1 MIRIGTRKSKLAL
14 IQTELV
20 KAQILKYFPDE
31 KIEIVHVVT
40 HGDKVLDKPLGEIGG
55 KGVFTK
61 EIEEKL
67 LDKTIDIAVHSAK
80 DVPMELADGL
90 CLGAVLLRDD
100 NRDVILKRKETGK
113 IGAGSIIGTSSLR
126 REIQIKQIY
135 PDATIKSL
143 RGNVGTRIDK
153 LKSGEY
159 DAIIL
164 AAAGLKRLGLDND
177 KELDYIYPDEE
188 KFISAAGQGI
198 LAIECRNGDLK
209 DVMAA
214 LDDRKARICLEAER
228 EFLKCLDGSCNA
240 PCGAHCT
247 VDEHGFNF
255 RGMYAYDGKTPKYAV
270 INEKP
275 DGQWGKISKPVNAD
289 NTDLKFAISLAK
301 RLVDVLKSDA
311 KNTDIKNENG
321 NTKCCVNFKSDNGN
335 TDKKDIDIN
344 TKKDELKKSFT
355 GNKGMVSLVGAG
367 PGKRDYL
374 SIEALRCIKKA
385 DVIVYDA
392 LISPSILNE
401 AKMDAELI
409 YVGKRADTIYK
420 KQPEINELL
429 VNLALSGKYVV
440 RLKGGDP
447 FIFGRGGEEALA
459 LKKAGIRYEIVS
471 GISSSYSVPA
481 SAGIPVTHRGAAS
494 SVHIIT
500 GHEHPAKPSEAL
512 DFSVI
517 AKEEGT
523 LVFLMGLRSL
533 GNICEKLIKNG
544 KNGET
549 PVAVISKG
557 MTAKQ
562 RSVYGNLLT
571 IKDEVRK
578 NNIEA
583 PAIIVVGDVVGV
595 GKQICE
601 WQSKNEKKVLSGKRI
616 LVTGSRNMA
625 DSLEKEFEQYGGETI
640 AISLVETIPDYS
652 DCDDIFNNLE
662 KYSWFIFTSANGVNI
677 FFDRLRNLRVD
688 IRKLA
693 NIRFAVVGTS
703 TKKALEKYGLYA
715 DFIPSKFKS
724 KILAEEL
731 SKELTDKDKILIVR
745 GKQGKNFIEDK
756 FSEMSVE
763 FDKICIYETIQDE
776 RRADEVKRICPD
788 VDYIVVTSGSGARAL
803 RDMAGCEHDNIVA
816 IGPVTK
822 RDCDEAGLRVKL
834 VAEEFDARGIVDVI
848 VRDVEKQG

>member
-1 MIRIGTRKSKLAL
+1 MMPLGIALLLSILYIASDKSDIHRNEVSMIRIGTRKSKLAL

-20 KAQILKYFPDE
+20 KTQILKYFPNE

-100 NRDVILKRKETGK
+100 NRDVILKRKETKK

-126 REIQIKQIY
+126 REIQIKQIS
-135 PDATIKSL
+135 PDVTIKSL

-270 INEKP
+270 INEKT
-275 DGQWGKISKPVNAD
+275 DEQWEKISKPVNAD
-289 NTDLKFAISLAK
+289 NTDLKFAVSLAK
-301 RLVDVLKSDA
+301 RLVDVLKS
-311 KNTDIKNENG
+311 
-321 NTKCCVNFKSDNGN
+321 
-335 TDKKDIDIN
+335 
-344 TKKDELKKSFT
+344 

-459 LKKAGIRYEIVS
+459 LKKAGISYEIVS

-562 RSVYGNLLT
+562 RTVYGNLLT

-677 FFDRLRNLRVD
+677 FFDRLRDLRVD

-693 NIRFAVVGTS
+693 NARFAVVGTS

-715 DFIPSKFKS
+715 DFIPSKFTS

-756 FSEMSVE
+756 FSDMSVE

-822 RDCDEAGLRVKL
+822 RDCEEAGLRVKL

>member
-20 KAQILKYFPDE
+20 KTQILKYFPNE

-100 NRDVILKRKETGK
+100 NRDVILKRKETKK

-126 REIQIKQIY
+126 REIQIKQIS
-135 PDATIKSL
+135 PDVTIKSL

-270 INEKP
+270 INEKT
-275 DGQWGKISKPVNAD
+275 DEQWEKISKPVNAD
-289 NTDLKFAISLAK
+289 NTDLKFAVSLAK
-301 RLVDVLKSDA
+301 RLVDVLKS
-311 KNTDIKNENG
+311 
-321 NTKCCVNFKSDNGN
+321 
-335 TDKKDIDIN
+335 
-344 TKKDELKKSFT
+344 

-459 LKKAGIRYEIVS
+459 LKKAGISYEIVS

-544 KNGET
+544 KNEET

-562 RSVYGNLLT
+562 RTVYGNLLI

-583 PAIIVVGDVVGV
+583 PAIIVVGDVVRV

-601 WQSKNEKKVLSGKRI
+601 WQSRNEKKVLSGKRI
-616 LVTGSRNMA
+616 LVTGSRNIA

-677 FFDRLRNLRVD
+677 FFDRLKDLRVD

-693 NIRFAVVGTS
+693 NARFAVVGTS

-715 DFIPSKFKS
+715 DFIPSKFTS
-724 KILAEEL
+724 KTLAEEL
-731 SKELTDKDKILIVR
+731 SKDLTDKDKILIVR

-756 FSEMSVE
+756 FSDMSVE

-803 RDMAGCEHDNIVA
+803 RDMACCEHDNIVA

-822 RDCDEAGLRVKL
+822 RDCEEAGLRVKL

>member
-20 KAQILKYFPDE
+20 KTQILKYFPNE

-100 NRDVILKRKETGK
+100 NRDVILKRKETKK

-126 REIQIKQIY
+126 REIQIKQIS
-135 PDATIKSL
+135 PDVTIKSL

-270 INEKP
+270 INEKS
-275 DGQWGKISKPVNAD
+275 DEQWEKISKSVNAD
-289 NTDLKFAISLAK
+289 NTDLEFAANLAK
-301 RLVDVLKSDA
+301 RLVDVLKSD
-311 KNTDIKNENG
+311 
-321 NTKCCVNFKSDNGN
+321 
-335 TDKKDIDIN
+335 
-344 TKKDELKKSFT
+344 
-355 GNKGMVSLVGAG
+355 NKGMVSLVGAG

-459 LKKAGIRYEIVS
+459 LKKSGISYEIVS

-562 RSVYGNLLT
+562 RTVYGNLLT

-677 FFDRLRNLRVD
+677 FFDRLRDLRVD

-693 NIRFAVVGTS
+693 NARFAVVGTS

-715 DFIPSKFKS
+715 DFIPSKFTS

-756 FSEMSVE
+756 FSDMSVE

-822 RDCDEAGLRVKL
+822 RDCEEAGLRVKL

>member
-20 KAQILKYFPDE
+20 KAQILKYFPNE

-255 RGMYAYDGKTPKYAV
+255 RGMYAYDEKTPKYAV
-270 INEKP
+270 INEKT
-275 DGQWGKISKPVNAD
+275 DEQWEKISEPVNAD

-301 RLVDVLKSDA
+301 RLVDVLKS
-311 KNTDIKNENG
+311 
-321 NTKCCVNFKSDNGN
+321 
-335 TDKKDIDIN
+335 
-344 TKKDELKKSFT
+344 

-459 LKKAGIRYEIVS
+459 LKKAGISYEIVS

-562 RSVYGNLLT
+562 RTVYGNLLT

-662 KYSWFIFTSANGVNI
+662 KYSWFIFTSANGVNT
-677 FFDRLRNLRVD
+677 FFDRLRDLRVD

-693 NIRFAVVGTS
+693 NARFAVVGTS

-715 DFIPSKFKS
+715 DFIPSKFTS

-756 FSEMSVE
+756 FSDMSVE

-822 RDCDEAGLRVKL
+822 RDCEEAGLRVKL

>member
-1 MIRIGTRKSKLAL
+1 MMPLGIALLLSILYIASDKSDIHRNEVSMIRIGTRKSKLAL

-20 KAQILKYFPDE
+20 KAQILKYFPNE

-80 DVPMELADGL
+80 DVPMELVDGL

-100 NRDVILKRKETGK
+100 NRDVILKRKETKK

-126 REIQIKQIY
+126 REIQIKQIS
-135 PDATIKSL
+135 PDVTIKSL

-214 LDDRKARICLEAER
+214 LDDRKARICLETER

-270 INEKP
+270 INEKS
-275 DGQWGKISKPVNAD
+275 DEQWEKISKSVNAD
-289 NTDLKFAISLAK
+289 NTDLEFAANLAK
-301 RLVDVLKSDA
+301 RLVDVLKSD
-311 KNTDIKNENG
+311 
-321 NTKCCVNFKSDNGN
+321 
-335 TDKKDIDIN
+335 
-344 TKKDELKKSFT
+344 
-355 GNKGMVSLVGAG
+355 NKGMVSLVGAG

-459 LKKAGIRYEIVS
+459 LKKSGISYEIVS

-562 RSVYGNLLT
+562 RTVYGNLLT

-677 FFDRLRNLRVD
+677 FFDRLRDLRVD

-693 NIRFAVVGTS
+693 NARFAVVGTS
-703 TKKALEKYGLYA
+703 TKKALGKYGLYA
-715 DFIPSKFKS
+715 DFIPSKFTS

-776 RRADEVKRICPD
+776 RRADEVKRICLD
-788 VDYIVVTSGSGARAL
+788 VDYIVVTSGSGAIAL

-822 RDCDEAGLRVKL
+822 RDCEEVGLRVKI

>member
-20 KAQILKYFPDE
+20 KTQILKYFPNE

-100 NRDVILKRKETGK
+100 NRDVILKRKETKK

-126 REIQIKQIY
+126 REIQIKQIS
-135 PDATIKSL
+135 PDVTIKSL

-270 INEKP
+270 INEKT
-275 DGQWGKISKPVNAD
+275 DEQWEKISKPVNAD
-289 NTDLKFAISLAK
+289 NTDLKFAVSLAK
-301 RLVDVLKSDA
+301 RLVDVLKS
-311 KNTDIKNENG
+311 
-321 NTKCCVNFKSDNGN
+321 
-335 TDKKDIDIN
+335 
-344 TKKDELKKSFT
+344 

-459 LKKAGIRYEIVS
+459 LKKAGISYEIVS

-544 KNGET
+544 KNEET

-562 RSVYGNLLT
+562 RTVYGNLLT

-662 KYSWFIFTSANGVNI
+662 KYSCFIFTSANGVNI

-693 NIRFAVVGTS
+693 NARFAVVGTS

-715 DFIPSKFKS
+715 DFIPSKFTS

-788 VDYIVVTSGSGARAL
+788 VDYIVVTSGSGAIAL

-822 RDCDEAGLRVKL
+822 RDCEEAGLRVKL
-834 VAEEFDARGIVDVI
+834 VAEEFDARGIGDVI

>member
-20 KAQILKYFPDE
+20 KTQILKYFPNE

-100 NRDVILKRKETGK
+100 NRDVILKRKETKK

-126 REIQIKQIY
+126 REIQIKQIS
-135 PDATIKSL
+135 PDVTIKSL

-270 INEKP
+270 INEKT
-275 DGQWGKISKPVNAD
+275 DEQWEKISKPVNAD
-289 NTDLKFAISLAK
+289 NTDLKFAVSLAK
-301 RLVDVLKSDA
+301 RLVDVLKS
-311 KNTDIKNENG
+311 
-321 NTKCCVNFKSDNGN
+321 
-335 TDKKDIDIN
+335 
-344 TKKDELKKSFT
+344 

-459 LKKAGIRYEIVS
+459 LKKAGISYEIVS

-544 KNGET
+544 KNEET

-562 RSVYGNLLT
+562 RTVYGNLLT

-662 KYSWFIFTSANGVNI
+662 KYSCFIFTSANGVNI

-693 NIRFAVVGTS
+693 NARFAVVGTS
-703 TKKALEKYGLYA
+703 KKKALEKHGLYA
-715 DFIPSKFKS
+715 DFIPSKFTS

-788 VDYIVVTSGSGARAL
+788 VDYIVVTSGSGAIAL

-822 RDCDEAGLRVKL
+822 RDCEEAGLRVKL

>member
-31 KIEIVHVVT
+31 EIEIVHVVT

-80 DVPMELADGL
+80 DVPMELAGGL

-100 NRDVILKRKETGK
+100 NRDVILKRKEMKK
-113 IGAGSIIGTSSLR
+113 IGEGSIIGTSSLR
-126 REIQIKQIY
+126 RELQIKQIY
-135 PDATIKSL
+135 PGVLIKSL

-177 KELDYIYPDEE
+177 DELDYIYTDNE
-188 KFISAAGQGI
+188 KFVSAAGQGI

-209 DVMAA
+209 EVMEA
-214 LDDRKARICLEAER
+214 LDDKAARVCLEAER
-228 EFLKCLDGSCNA
+228 EFLRSLDGSCNA
-240 PCGAHCT
+240 PCGAHCIISR
-247 VDEHGFNF
+247 ENFEF
-255 RGMYAYDGKTPKYAV
+255 RGMYAADGENPKYAKIKERREAAGV
-270 INEKP
+270 NIN
-275 DGQWGKISKPVNAD
+275 DD
-289 NTDLKFAISLAK
+289 DLKQAISLAGK
-301 RLVDVLKSDA
+301 LVNILKSDDDSSD
-311 KNTDIKNENG
+311 KNNDSE
-321 NTKCCVNFKSDNGN
+321 
-335 TDKKDIDIN
+335 KKP
-344 TKKDELKKSFT
+344 DEV
-355 GNKGMVSLVGAG
+355 GKGKVSLVGAG

-374 SIEALRCIKKA
+374 SVEALRCIKNA
-385 DVIVYDA
+385 DVIIYDA

-420 KQPEINELL
+420 KQPEINKLL
-429 VNLALSGKYVV
+429 VGCASQGKYVV

-459 LKKAGIRYEIVS
+459 LAKAGINYEIVS

-500 GHEHPAKPSEAL
+500 GHEHPGKPSEAL

-523 LVFLMGLRSL
+523 LVFMMGLRSL
-533 GNICEKLIKNG
+533 RNICDKLKKNG
-544 KNGET
+544 KYEGT
-549 PVAVISKG
+549 PVAVVSKG

-562 RSVYGNLLT
+562 KTVFGNLLT
-571 IKDEVRK
+571 IEDEVKK
-578 NNIEA
+578 NKIEA
-583 PAIIVVGDVVGV
+583 PAIIVVGDVVEV
-595 GKQICE
+595 GLHINE
-601 WQSKNEKKVLSGKRI
+601 WQIKNDKNPLSGKRI

-625 DSLEKEFEQYGGETI
+625 FCLEEEFDKYGAETI

-652 DCDDIFNNLE
+652 SCDDKLNEIE
-662 KYSWFIFTSANGVNI
+662 KYSWLVFTSANGVNI
-677 FFDRLRNLRVD
+677 FFDRLRDLKIDV
-688 IRKLA
+688 RKLA
-693 NIRFAVVGTS
+693 NIKFAVVGTS
-703 TKKALEKYGLYA
+703 TRKALEKYGLYA
-715 DFIPSKFKS
+715 DFVPSKFTS
-724 KILAEEL
+724 KTLADEL
-731 SKELTDKDKILIVR
+731 AQILTDKDRVLIVR

-756 FSEMSVE
+756 FTSMAVD

-776 RRADEVKRICPD
+776 RRADEVRRICRD

-803 RDMAGCEHDNIVA
+803 KDMAGCEHENIVV

-822 RDCDEAGLRVKL
+822 KDCEELGLSVKL
-834 VAEEFDARGIVDVI
+834 VAKEFDAKGILDVI
-848 VRDVEKQG
+848 AGDVFECEKNVDSTITKSDK

>member
-20 KAQILKYFPDE
+20 KAQILKYFPNE

-135 PDATIKSL
+135 PDVTIKSL

-255 RGMYAYDGKTPKYAV
+255 RGMFAYDGKTPKYAV
-270 INEKP
+270 INEKT
-275 DGQWGKISKPVNAD
+275 DEQWEKISEPVNAD

-301 RLVDVLKSDA
+301 RLVDVLKS
-311 KNTDIKNENG
+311 
-321 NTKCCVNFKSDNGN
+321 
-335 TDKKDIDIN
+335 
-344 TKKDELKKSFT
+344 

-459 LKKAGIRYEIVS
+459 LKKSGISYEIVS

-544 KNGET
+544 KNEGT

-562 RSVYGNLLT
+562 RTVYGNLLT

-693 NIRFAVVGTS
+693 NARFAVVGTS

-715 DFIPSKFKS
+715 DFIPSKFTS

-822 RDCDEAGLRVKL
+822 RDCEEAGLRVKL

>member
-31 KIEIVHVVT
+31 EIEIVHVVT

-80 DVPMELADGL
+80 DVPMELAGGL

-100 NRDVILKRKETGK
+100 NRDVILKRKEMKK
-113 IGAGSIIGTSSLR
+113 IGEGSIIGTSSLR
-126 REIQIKQIY
+126 RELQIKQIY
-135 PDATIKSL
+135 PGVLIKSL

-177 KELDYIYPDEE
+177 DELDYIYTDNE
-188 KFISAAGQGI
+188 KFVSAAGQGI

-209 DVMAA
+209 EVMEA
-214 LDDRKARICLEAER
+214 LDDKAARVCLEAER
-228 EFLKCLDGSCNA
+228 EFLRSLDGSCNA
-240 PCGAHCT
+240 PCGAHCIISR
-247 VDEHGFNF
+247 ENFEF
-255 RGMYAYDGKTPKYAV
+255 RGMYAADGENPKYAKIKERREAAGV
-270 INEKP
+270 NIN
-275 DGQWGKISKPVNAD
+275 DD
-289 NTDLKFAISLAK
+289 DLKQAISLAGK
-301 RLVDVLKSDA
+301 LVNILKSDDDSSD
-311 KNTDIKNENG
+311 KNNDSE
-321 NTKCCVNFKSDNGN
+321 
-335 TDKKDIDIN
+335 KKP
-344 TKKDELKKSFT
+344 DEV
-355 GNKGMVSLVGAG
+355 GKGKVSLVGAG

-374 SIEALRCIKKA
+374 SVEALRCIKNA
-385 DVIVYDA
+385 DVIIYDA

-420 KQPEINELL
+420 KQPEINKLL
-429 VNLALSGKYVV
+429 VGCASQGKYVV

-459 LKKAGIRYEIVS
+459 LAKAGINYEIVS

-500 GHEHPAKPSEAL
+500 GHEHPGKPSEAL

-523 LVFLMGLRSL
+523 LVFMMGLRSL
-533 GNICEKLIKNG
+533 GNICDKLKKNG
-544 KNGET
+544 KYEGT
-549 PVAVISKG
+549 PVAVVSKG

-562 RSVYGNLLT
+562 KTVFGNLLT
-571 IKDEVRK
+571 IEDEVKK
-578 NNIEA
+578 NKIEA
-583 PAIIVVGDVVGV
+583 PAIIVVGDVVEV
-595 GKQICE
+595 GLHINE
-601 WQSKNEKKVLSGKRI
+601 WQIKNDKNPLSGKRI

-625 DSLEKEFEQYGGETI
+625 FCLEKEFDKYGAETI

-652 DCDDIFNNLE
+652 SCDDKLNDIE
-662 KYSWFIFTSANGVNI
+662 KYSWLVFTSANGVNI
-677 FFDRLRNLRVD
+677 FFDRLRDLKTDV
-688 IRKLA
+688 RKLA
-693 NIRFAVVGTS
+693 NIKFAVVGTS
-703 TKKALEKYGLYA
+703 TRKALEKYGLYA
-715 DFIPSKFKS
+715 DFVPSKFTS
-724 KILAEEL
+724 KTLADEL
-731 SKELTDKDKILIVR
+731 AQILTDKDRVLIVR

-756 FSEMSVE
+756 FTSMAVD

-776 RRADEVKRICPD
+776 RRADEVRRICRD

-803 RDMAGCEHDNIVA
+803 KDMAGCEHENIVV

-822 RDCDEAGLRVKL
+822 KDCEELGLSVKL
-834 VAEEFDARGIVDVI
+834 VAKEFDAKGIVDVI
-848 VRDVEKQG
+848 AGDVLGCEKNGDSTITKSDK

>member
-20 KAQILKYFPDE
+20 KAQILKYFPNE

-100 NRDVILKRKETGK
+100 NRDVILKRKETKK

-135 PDATIKSL
+135 PDVTIKSL

-228 EFLKCLDGSCNA
+228 EFLRCLDGSCNA

-247 VDEHGFNF
+247 VDENGFEF
-255 RGMYAYDGKTPKYAV
+255 RGMYAYDGKTPRYAV
-270 INEKP
+270 IKEKV
-275 DGQWGKISKPVNAD
+275 DGQLEKNSEPVSID
-289 NTDLKFAISLAK
+289 NKSLEFAGNLAK
-301 RLVDVLKSDA
+301 KLVAVLKSGS
-311 KNTDIKNENG
+311 KNENV
-321 NTKCCVNFKSDNGN
+321 NVKECVISKSHNEN
-335 TDKKDIDIN
+335 IDIN
-344 TKKDELKKSFT
+344 MKKDVIENSFADK
-355 GNKGMVSLVGAG
+355 KGMVSLVGAG

-401 AKMDAELI
+401 ASMDTELI

-429 VNLALSGKYVV
+429 IKLALAGKYVV

-459 LKKAGIRYEIVS
+459 LGKAGIKYEIVS

-481 SAGIPVTHRGAAS
+481 SAGIPVTHRGEAS

-500 GHEHPAKPSEAL
+500 GHEHPSKPSEAL

-533 GNICEKLIKNG
+533 GNICNKLIKNG
-544 KNGET
+544 KKDET

-562 RSVYGNLLT
+562 RAVYGNLLT
-571 IKDEVRK
+571 IEDEVRK

-583 PAIIVVGDVVGV
+583 PAIIVVGDVVRV
-595 GKQICE
+595 GKQISE
-601 WQSKNEKKVLSGKRI
+601 WQSQNDKKVLDGKRI

-652 DCDDIFNNLE
+652 DCDDILNCIE
-662 KYSWFIFTSANGVNI
+662 KYSWLIFTSANGVNI
-677 FFDRLRNLRVD
+677 FFDRLKSLKLD

-693 NIRFAVVGTS
+693 NAKFAVVGTS

-715 DFIPSKFKS
+715 DFIPSKFTS
-724 KILAEEL
+724 KTLADEL
-731 SKELTDKDKILIVR
+731 SEDLTDKDKVLIVK

-756 FSEMSVE
+756 FNDMSVD

-776 RRADEVKRICPD
+776 RRADEVKRICSD

-803 RDMAGCEHDNIVA
+803 KDMAGCEHDNIVV

-822 RDCDEAGLRVKL
+822 GDCEEAGLSVKL

-848 VRDVEKQG
+848 ISDVVKQR

>member
-20 KAQILKYFPDE
+20 KAQLLKYFPNE
-31 KIEIVHVVT
+31 EIEIVHVVT
-40 HGDKVLDKPLGEIGG
+40 HGDKILDKPLGEIGG

-67 LDKTIDIAVHSAK
+67 LDKSIDIAVHSAK

-90 CLGAVLLRDD
+90 CLGAVLLRGD
-100 NRDVILKRKETGK
+100 NRDVIIKRKETK
-113 IGAGSIIGTSSLR
+113 DIGEGSVIGTSSLR
-126 REIQIKQIY
+126 RELQIKQLY
-135 PDATIKSL
+135 PGVIVKSL

-164 AAAGLKRLGLDND
+164 AAAGLKRLGLADD
-177 KELDYIYPDEE
+177 EELDYIYTDNE
-188 KFISAAGQGI
+188 KFVSAAGQGL
-198 LAIECRNGDLK
+198 LAIECRKGDLE

-214 LDDRKARICLEAER
+214 LDDKEARVCLEAER
-228 EFLKCLDGSCNA
+228 EFLRYLDGSCNA

-247 VDEHGFNF
+247 VSEDGFEF
-255 RGMYAYDGKTPKYAV
+255 RGMYAADGENPKYAV
-270 INEKP
+270 VREKI
-275 DGQWGKISKPVNAD
+275 GRKISESGNAYDEVLKNAD
-289 NTDLKFAISLAK
+289 ILARK
-301 RLVDVLKSDA
+301 LVEILKS
-311 KNTDIKNENG
+311 ENG
-321 NTKCCVNFKSDNGN
+321 DVNIKSESI
-335 TDKKDIDIN
+335 KKG
-344 TKKDELKKSFT
+344 T
-355 GNKGMVSLVGAG
+355 VSLVGAG

-374 SIEALRCIKKA
+374 SIEALRCVKNA

-420 KQPEINELL
+420 KQPEINKLL
-429 VNLALSGKYVV
+429 VKLAQQGKYVV

-447 FIFGRGGEEALA
+447 FIFGRGGEEALS
-459 LKKAGIRYEIVS
+459 LGKAGIRYEIVS

-481 SAGIPVTHRGAAS
+481 SVGIPVTHRGKAS

-500 GHEHPAKPSEAL
+500 GHEHPEKASEAL

-533 GNICEKLIKNG
+533 GNICERLIKNG
-544 KNGET
+544 KNANT
-549 PVAVISKG
+549 PAAVISKG

-562 RSVYGNLLT
+562 KAVFGELRN
-571 IKDEVRK
+571 IEDEVKK

-583 PAIIVVGDVVGV
+583 PAIIVVGDAADVGQ
-595 GKQICE
+595 QINE
-601 WQSKNEKKVLSGKRI
+601 WQIQNDNSILSGKRI

-625 DSLEKEFEQYGGETI
+625 HTLEKEFETYGAETI
-640 AISLVETIPDYS
+640 AISLVETIPDY
-652 DCDDIFNNLE
+652 DNCDEILNNIE
-662 KYSWFIFTSANGVNI
+662 KYSWLIFTSANGVNI
-677 FFDRLRNLRVD
+677 FFDRLKHLKAD
-688 IRKLA
+688 IRKLSNA
-693 NIRFAVVGTS
+693 RFAVVGTS
-703 TKKALEKYGLYA
+703 TKNALEKYGLYA
-715 DFIPSKFKS
+715 DFVPSKFTS
-724 KILAEEL
+724 KTLADEL
-731 SKELTDKDKILIVR
+731 SELLTGDDKVLIVR

-756 FSEMSVE
+756 LASMQAD

-776 RRADEVKRICPD
+776 RRADEVKRICHD
-788 VDYIVVTSGSGARAL
+788 VDYIVVTSGLGARAL
-803 RDMAGCEHDNIVA
+803 KDMAGCEHENIVA

-822 RDCDEAGLRVKL
+822 KDCEKAGLFVRL
-834 VAEEFDARGIVDVI
+834 VAKEFDAKGIVDVI
-848 VRDVEKQG
+848 VDDVLVNGAQEF

>member
-20 KAQILKYFPDE
+20 KTQILKYFPNE

-100 NRDVILKRKETGK
+100 NRDVILKRKETKK

-126 REIQIKQIY
+126 REIQIKQIS
-135 PDATIKSL
+135 PDVTIKSL

-177 KELDYIYPDEE
+177 TELDYIYPDEE

-247 VDEHGFNF
+247 VDEHGFYF

-270 INEKP
+270 INEKT
-275 DGQWGKISKPVNAD
+275 DEQWEKISKSVNAD
-289 NTDLKFAISLAK
+289 NTDLEFAANLAK
-301 RLVDVLKSDA
+301 RLVDVLKS
-311 KNTDIKNENG
+311 
-321 NTKCCVNFKSDNGN
+321 
-335 TDKKDIDIN
+335 
-344 TKKDELKKSFT
+344 

-459 LKKAGIRYEIVS
+459 LKKAGISYEIVS

-544 KNGET
+544 KNEET

-562 RSVYGNLLT
+562 RTVYGNLLT

-677 FFDRLRNLRVD
+677 FFDRLRDLRVD

-693 NIRFAVVGTS
+693 NARFAVVGTS
-703 TKKALEKYGLYA
+703 TKKALGKYGLYA
-715 DFIPSKFKS
+715 DFIPSKFTS

-788 VDYIVVTSGSGARAL
+788 VDYIVVTSGSGAIAL

-822 RDCDEAGLRVKL
+822 RDCEEAGLRVKL

>member
-1 MIRIGTRKSKLAL
+1 MMPLGIALLLSILHIASDKSDIHRNEVSMIRIGTRKSKLAL

-20 KAQILKYFPDE
+20 KAQILKYFPNE

-80 DVPMELADGL
+80 DVPMELVDGL

-100 NRDVILKRKETGK
+100 NRDVILKRKETKK

-135 PDATIKSL
+135 PDVTIKSL

-255 RGMYAYDGKTPKYAV
+255 RGMFAYDGKTPKYAV
-270 INEKP
+270 INEKT
-275 DGQWGKISKPVNAD
+275 DEQWEKISEPVNAD

-301 RLVDVLKSDA
+301 RLVDVLKS
-311 KNTDIKNENG
+311 
-321 NTKCCVNFKSDNGN
+321 
-335 TDKKDIDIN
+335 
-344 TKKDELKKSFT
+344 

-401 AKMDAELI
+401 TKMDAELI

-544 KNGET
+544 KNEET

-562 RSVYGNLLT
+562 RTVYGNLLT

-693 NIRFAVVGTS
+693 NARFAVVGTS

-715 DFIPSKFKS
+715 DFIPSKFTS

-822 RDCDEAGLRVKL
+822 RDCEEAGLRVKL

>member
-20 KAQILKYFPDE
+20 KTQILKYFPNE

-100 NRDVILKRKETGK
+100 NRDVILKRKETKK

-126 REIQIKQIY
+126 REIQIKQIS
-135 PDATIKSL
+135 PDVTIKSL

-270 INEKP
+270 INEKT
-275 DGQWGKISKPVNAD
+275 DEQWEKISEPVNAD

-301 RLVDVLKSDA
+301 RLVDVLKS
-311 KNTDIKNENG
+311 
-321 NTKCCVNFKSDNGN
+321 
-335 TDKKDIDIN
+335 
-344 TKKDELKKSFT
+344 

-459 LKKAGIRYEIVS
+459 LKKSGISYEIVS

-562 RSVYGNLLT
+562 RTVYGNLLT

-677 FFDRLRNLRVD
+677 FFDRLRDLRVD

-693 NIRFAVVGTS
+693 NARFAVVGTS

-715 DFIPSKFKS
+715 DFIPSKFTS

-756 FSEMSVE
+756 FSDMSVE

-822 RDCDEAGLRVKL
+822 RDCEEAGLRVKL

>member
-20 KAQILKYFPDE
+20 KAQILKYFPNE
-31 KIEIVHVVT
+31 EIEIVHVVT

-80 DVPMELADGL
+80 DVPMELAGGL

-100 NRDVILKRKETGK
+100 NRDVILKRKETKK
-113 IGAGSIIGTSSLR
+113 IGEGSIIGTSSLR
-126 REIQIKQIY
+126 RELQIKQIY
-135 PDATIKSL
+135 PGVVIKSL

-177 KELDYIYPDEE
+177 DELDYIYTDNE
-188 KFISAAGQGI
+188 KFVSAAGQGI

-209 DVMAA
+209 EVMEA
-214 LDDRKARICLEAER
+214 LDDKAARVCLEAER
-228 EFLKCLDGSCNA
+228 EFLRSLDGSCNA
-240 PCGAHCT
+240 PCGAHCIINR
-247 VDEHGFNF
+247 ENFEF
-255 RGMYAYDGKTPKYAV
+255 RGMYAADGENPKYAKIKEKRETGGGN
-270 INEKP
+270 IN
-275 DGQWGKISKPVNAD
+275 DY
-289 NTDLKFAISLAK
+289 DLKQAVKLAGK
-301 RLVDVLKSDA
+301 LVNILKSDDDSSD
-311 KNTDIKNENG
+311 KNNDLE
-321 NTKCCVNFKSDNGN
+321 
-335 TDKKDIDIN
+335 KKP
-344 TKKDELKKSFT
+344 DEV
-355 GNKGMVSLVGAG
+355 GKGKVSLVGAG

-374 SIEALRCIKKA
+374 SVEALRCIKNA
-385 DVIVYDA
+385 DVIIYDA

-420 KQPEINELL
+420 KQPEINKLL
-429 VNLALSGKYVV
+429 VELASQGKYVV

-459 LKKAGIRYEIVS
+459 LAKAGINYEIVS

-500 GHEHPAKPSEAL
+500 GHEHPGKPSEAL

-533 GNICEKLIKNG
+533 GNICDKLIKNG
-544 KNGET
+544 KDEET
-549 PVAVISKG
+549 PVAVVSKG

-562 RSVYGNLLT
+562 KTVFGNLLT
-571 IKDEVRK
+571 IEAEVKK
-578 NNIEA
+578 NKIEA
-583 PAIIVVGDVVGV
+583 PAIIVVGDVVEV
-595 GKQICE
+595 GLHINE
-601 WQSKNEKKVLSGKRI
+601 WQIKNDKNLLSGKRI

-625 DSLEKEFEQYGGETI
+625 FCLEEEFDKYGAETI

-652 DCDDIFNNLE
+652 SCDDKLNEIE
-662 KYSWFIFTSANGVNI
+662 KYSWLVFTSANGVNI
-677 FFDRLRNLRVD
+677 FFDRLRDLKTDV
-688 IRKLA
+688 RKLA
-693 NIRFAVVGTS
+693 NIKFAVVGTS
-703 TKKALEKYGLYA
+703 TGKALEKYGLYA
-715 DFIPSKFKS
+715 DFVPSKFTS
-724 KILAEEL
+724 KTLADEL
-731 SKELTDKDKILIVR
+731 AQILTDKDRVLIVR

-756 FSEMSVE
+756 FTSMAVD

-776 RRADEVKRICPD
+776 RRADEVRRICRD

-803 RDMAGCEHDNIVA
+803 KDMAGCEHENIVV

-822 RDCDEAGLRVKL
+822 KDCEELGLSVKL
-834 VAEEFDARGIVDVI
+834 VAKEFDAKGIVDVI
-848 VRDVEKQG
+848 AGDVLECEKNGDSTITKSDK

>member
-20 KAQILKYFPDE
+20 KTQILKYFPNE

-100 NRDVILKRKETGK
+100 NRDVILKRKETKK

-126 REIQIKQIY
+126 REIQIKQIS
-135 PDATIKSL
+135 PDVTIKSL

-240 PCGAHCT
+240 PCGADCT

-270 INEKP
+270 INEKT
-275 DGQWGKISKPVNAD
+275 DEQWEKISKPVNAD
-289 NTDLKFAISLAK
+289 NTDLKFAVSLAK
-301 RLVDVLKSDA
+301 RLVDVLKS
-311 KNTDIKNENG
+311 
-321 NTKCCVNFKSDNGN
+321 
-335 TDKKDIDIN
+335 
-344 TKKDELKKSFT
+344 

-459 LKKAGIRYEIVS
+459 LKKAGISYEIVS

-544 KNGET
+544 KNEET

-562 RSVYGNLLT
+562 RTVYGNLLT

-662 KYSWFIFTSANGVNI
+662 KYSCFIFTSANGVNI

-693 NIRFAVVGTS
+693 NARFAVVGTS

-715 DFIPSKFKS
+715 DFIPSKFTS

-788 VDYIVVTSGSGARAL
+788 VDYIVVTSGSGAIAL

-822 RDCDEAGLRVKL
+822 RDCEEAGLRVKL

>member
-20 KAQILKYFPDE
+20 KAQILKYFPNE

-80 DVPMELADGL
+80 DVPMELVDGL

-100 NRDVILKRKETGK
+100 NRDVILKRKETKK

-135 PDATIKSL
+135 PDVTIKSL

-255 RGMYAYDGKTPKYAV
+255 RGMFAYDGKTPKYAV
-270 INEKP
+270 INEKT
-275 DGQWGKISKPVNAD
+275 DEQWEKISEPVNAD

-301 RLVDVLKSDA
+301 RLVDVLKS
-311 KNTDIKNENG
+311 
-321 NTKCCVNFKSDNGN
+321 
-335 TDKKDIDIN
+335 
-344 TKKDELKKSFT
+344 

-459 LKKAGIRYEIVS
+459 LKKSGISYEIVS

-544 KNGET
+544 KNEGT

-562 RSVYGNLLT
+562 RTVYGNLLT

-693 NIRFAVVGTS
+693 NARFAVVGTS
-703 TKKALEKYGLYA
+703 TKKALGKYGLYA
-715 DFIPSKFKS
+715 DFIPSKFTS

-756 FSEMSVE
+756 FSDMSVE

-822 RDCDEAGLRVKL
+822 RDCEEAGLRVKL

-848 VRDVEKQG
+848 ISDVEKQG

>member
-31 KIEIVHVVT
+31 EIEIVHVVT

-80 DVPMELADGL
+80 DVPMELAGGL

-100 NRDVILKRKETGK
+100 NRDVILKRKETKKTGV
-113 IGAGSIIGTSSLR
+113 GSVIGTSSLR
-126 REIQIKQIY
+126 RKLQIKQLY
-135 PDATIKSL
+135 PGVVIKSL

-177 KELDYIYPDEE
+177 DALDYIYTDNE
-188 KFISAAGQGI
+188 KFVSAAGQGI

-209 DVMAA
+209 EVMEA
-214 LDDRKARICLEAER
+214 LDDKAARVCLEAER
-228 EFLKCLDGSCNA
+228 EFLRSLDGSCNA
-240 PCGAHCT
+240 PCGAHCIISR
-247 VDEHGFNF
+247 ENFEF
-255 RGMYAYDGKTPKYAV
+255 RGMYAADGENPKYAKIKERREAAGV
-270 INEKP
+270 NIN
-275 DGQWGKISKPVNAD
+275 DD
-289 NTDLKFAISLAK
+289 DLKQAISLAGK
-301 RLVDVLKSDA
+301 LVNILKSDDDSSD
-311 KNTDIKNENG
+311 KNNDSE
-321 NTKCCVNFKSDNGN
+321 
-335 TDKKDIDIN
+335 KKP
-344 TKKDELKKSFT
+344 DEV
-355 GNKGMVSLVGAG
+355 GKGKVSLVGAG

-374 SIEALRCIKKA
+374 SVEALRCIKNA
-385 DVIVYDA
+385 DVIIYDA

-420 KQPEINELL
+420 KQPEINKLL
-429 VNLALSGKYVV
+429 VGCASQGKYVV

-459 LKKAGIRYEIVS
+459 LAKAGINYEIVS

-500 GHEHPAKPSEAL
+500 GHEHPGKPSEAL

-523 LVFLMGLRSL
+523 LVFMMGLRSL
-533 GNICEKLIKNG
+533 GNICDKLKKNG
-544 KNGET
+544 KYEGT
-549 PVAVISKG
+549 PVAVVSKG

-562 RSVYGNLLT
+562 KTVFGNLLT
-571 IKDEVRK
+571 IEDEVKK
-578 NNIEA
+578 NKIEA
-583 PAIIVVGDVVGV
+583 PAIIVVGDVVEV
-595 GKQICE
+595 GLHINE
-601 WQSKNEKKVLSGKRI
+601 WQIKNDKNPLSGKRI

-625 DSLEKEFEQYGGETI
+625 FCLEEEFDKYGAETI

-652 DCDDIFNNLE
+652 SCDDKLNEIE
-662 KYSWFIFTSANGVNI
+662 KYSWLVFTSANGVNI
-677 FFDRLRNLRVD
+677 FFDRLRDLKTDV
-688 IRKLA
+688 RKLA
-693 NIRFAVVGTS
+693 NIKFAVVGTS
-703 TKKALEKYGLYA
+703 TRKALEKYGLYA
-715 DFIPSKFKS
+715 DFVSSKFTS
-724 KILAEEL
+724 KTLADEL
-731 SKELTDKDKILIVR
+731 AQILTDKDRVLIVR

-756 FSEMSVE
+756 FTSMAVD

-776 RRADEVKRICPD
+776 RRADEVRRICRD

-803 RDMAGCEHDNIVA
+803 KDMAGCEHENIVA

-822 RDCDEAGLRVKL
+822 KDCEEAGLSVKL
-834 VAEEFDARGIVDVI
+834 VAKEFDAKGIVDVI
-848 VRDVEKQG
+848 AGDVLECEKNGDSTITKSDK

>member
-20 KAQILKYFPDE
+20 KTQILKYFPNE

-100 NRDVILKRKETGK
+100 NRDVILKRKETKK

-126 REIQIKQIY
+126 REIQIKQIS
-135 PDATIKSL
+135 PDVTIKSL

-164 AAAGLKRLGLDND
+164 AVAGLKRLGLDND

-270 INEKP
+270 INEKT
-275 DGQWGKISKPVNAD
+275 DEQWEKISKPVNAD
-289 NTDLKFAISLAK
+289 NTDLKFAVSLAK
-301 RLVDVLKSDA
+301 RLVDVLKS
-311 KNTDIKNENG
+311 
-321 NTKCCVNFKSDNGN
+321 
-335 TDKKDIDIN
+335 
-344 TKKDELKKSFT
+344 

-459 LKKAGIRYEIVS
+459 LKKAGISYEIVS

-544 KNGET
+544 KNEET

-562 RSVYGNLLT
+562 RTVYGNLLT

-662 KYSWFIFTSANGVNI
+662 KYSCFIFTSANGVNI

-693 NIRFAVVGTS
+693 NARFAVVGTS

-715 DFIPSKFKS
+715 DFIPSKFTS

-788 VDYIVVTSGSGARAL
+788 VDYIVVTSGSGAIAL

-822 RDCDEAGLRVKL
+822 RDCEEAGLRVKL

>member
-31 KIEIVHVVT
+31 EIEIVHVVT

-80 DVPMELADGL
+80 DVPMELAGGL

-100 NRDVILKRKETGK
+100 NRDVILKRKEMKK
-113 IGAGSIIGTSSLR
+113 IGEGSIIGTSSLR
-126 REIQIKQIY
+126 RELQIKQIY
-135 PDATIKSL
+135 PGVLIKSL

-177 KELDYIYPDEE
+177 DELDYIYTDNE
-188 KFISAAGQGI
+188 KFVSAAGQGI

-209 DVMAA
+209 EVMEA
-214 LDDRKARICLEAER
+214 LDDKAARVCLEAER
-228 EFLKCLDGSCNA
+228 EFLRSLDGSCNA
-240 PCGAHCT
+240 PCGAHCIISR
-247 VDEHGFNF
+247 ENFEF
-255 RGMYAYDGKTPKYAV
+255 RGMYAADGENPKYAKIKERREAAGV
-270 INEKP
+270 NIN
-275 DGQWGKISKPVNAD
+275 DD
-289 NTDLKFAISLAK
+289 DLKQAISLAGK
-301 RLVDVLKSDA
+301 LVNILKSDDDSSD
-311 KNTDIKNENG
+311 KNNDSE
-321 NTKCCVNFKSDNGN
+321 
-335 TDKKDIDIN
+335 KKP
-344 TKKDELKKSFT
+344 DEVGKWK
-355 GNKGMVSLVGAG
+355 VSLVGAG

-374 SIEALRCIKKA
+374 SVEALRCIKNA
-385 DVIVYDA
+385 DVIIYDA

-420 KQPEINELL
+420 KQPEINKLL
-429 VNLALSGKYVV
+429 VVCASQGKYVV

-459 LKKAGIRYEIVS
+459 LAKAGINYEIVS

-500 GHEHPAKPSEAL
+500 GHEHPGKPSEAL

-523 LVFLMGLRSL
+523 LVFMMGLRSL
-533 GNICEKLIKNG
+533 GNICDKLKKNG
-544 KNGET
+544 KYEGT
-549 PVAVISKG
+549 PVAVVSKG

-562 RSVYGNLLT
+562 KTVFGNLLT
-571 IKDEVRK
+571 IEDEVKK
-578 NNIEA
+578 NKIEA
-583 PAIIVVGDVVGV
+583 PAIIVVGDVVEV
-595 GKQICE
+595 GLHINE
-601 WQSKNEKKVLSGKRI
+601 WQIKNDKNPLSGKRI

-625 DSLEKEFEQYGGETI
+625 FCLEEEFDKYGAETI

-652 DCDDIFNNLE
+652 SCDDKLNEIE
-662 KYSWFIFTSANGVNI
+662 KYSWLVFTSANGVNI
-677 FFDRLRNLRVD
+677 FFDRLRDLKIDV
-688 IRKLA
+688 RKLA
-693 NIRFAVVGTS
+693 NIKFAVVGTS
-703 TKKALEKYGLYA
+703 TRKALEKYGLYA
-715 DFIPSKFKS
+715 DFVPSKFTS
-724 KILAEEL
+724 KTLADEL
-731 SKELTDKDKILIVR
+731 AQILTDKDRVLIVR

-756 FSEMSVE
+756 FTSMAVD

-776 RRADEVKRICPD
+776 RRADEVRRICRD

-803 RDMAGCEHDNIVA
+803 KDMAGCEHENIVV

-822 RDCDEAGLRVKL
+822 KDCEELGLSVKL
-834 VAEEFDARGIVDVI
+834 VAKEFDAKGILDVI
-848 VRDVEKQG
+848 AGDVFECEKNVDSTITKSDK

>member
-20 KAQILKYFPDE
+20 KTQILKYFPNE

-80 DVPMELADGL
+80 DVPMELVDGL

-100 NRDVILKRKETGK
+100 NRDVILKRKETKK

-126 REIQIKQIY
+126 REIQIKQIS
-135 PDATIKSL
+135 PDVTIKSL

-255 RGMYAYDGKTPKYAV
+255 SGMYAYDGKTPKYAV
-270 INEKP
+270 INEKS
-275 DGQWGKISKPVNAD
+275 DEQWEKISKSVNAD
-289 NTDLKFAISLAK
+289 NTDLEFAANLAK
-301 RLVDVLKSDA
+301 RLVDVLKSD
-311 KNTDIKNENG
+311 
-321 NTKCCVNFKSDNGN
+321 
-335 TDKKDIDIN
+335 
-344 TKKDELKKSFT
+344 
-355 GNKGMVSLVGAG
+355 NKGMVSLVGAG

-459 LKKAGIRYEIVS
+459 LKKSGISYEIVS

-562 RSVYGNLLT
+562 RTVYGNLLT

-662 KYSWFIFTSANGVNI
+662 KYSCFIFTSANGVNI

-693 NIRFAVVGTS
+693 NARFAVVGTS

-715 DFIPSKFKS
+715 DFIPSKFTS

-788 VDYIVVTSGSGARAL
+788 VDYIVVTSGSGAIAL

-822 RDCDEAGLRVKL
+822 RDCEEAGLRVKL

>member
-31 KIEIVHVVT
+31 EIEIVHVVT

-80 DVPMELADGL
+80 DVPMELAGGL

-100 NRDVILKRKETGK
+100 NRDVILKRKEMKK
-113 IGAGSIIGTSSLR
+113 IGEGSIIGTSSLR
-126 REIQIKQIY
+126 RELQIKQIY
-135 PDATIKSL
+135 PGVLIKSL

-177 KELDYIYPDEE
+177 DELDYIYTDNE
-188 KFISAAGQGI
+188 KFVSAAGQGI

-209 DVMAA
+209 EVMEA
-214 LDDRKARICLEAER
+214 LDDKAARVCLEAER
-228 EFLKCLDGSCNA
+228 EFLRSLDGSCNA
-240 PCGAHCT
+240 PCGAHCIISR
-247 VDEHGFNF
+247 ENFEF
-255 RGMYAYDGKTPKYAV
+255 RGMYAADGENPKYAKIKERREAAGV
-270 INEKP
+270 NIN
-275 DGQWGKISKPVNAD
+275 DD
-289 NTDLKFAISLAK
+289 DLKQAISLAGK
-301 RLVDVLKSDA
+301 LVNILKSDDDSSD
-311 KNTDIKNENG
+311 KNNDSE
-321 NTKCCVNFKSDNGN
+321 
-335 TDKKDIDIN
+335 KKP
-344 TKKDELKKSFT
+344 DEV
-355 GNKGMVSLVGAG
+355 GKGKVSLVGAG

-374 SIEALRCIKKA
+374 SVEALRCIKNA
-385 DVIVYDA
+385 DVIIYDA

-420 KQPEINELL
+420 KQPEINKLL
-429 VNLALSGKYVV
+429 VGCASQGKYVV

-459 LKKAGIRYEIVS
+459 LAKAGINYEIVS
-471 GISSSYSVPA
+471 GISSSYSVLA

-500 GHEHPAKPSEAL
+500 GHEHPGKPSEAL

-523 LVFLMGLRSL
+523 LVFMMGLRSL
-533 GNICEKLIKNG
+533 GNICDKLKKNG
-544 KNGET
+544 KYEGT
-549 PVAVISKG
+549 PVAVVSKG

-562 RSVYGNLLT
+562 KTVFGNLLT
-571 IKDEVRK
+571 IEDEVKK
-578 NNIEA
+578 NKIEA
-583 PAIIVVGDVVGV
+583 PAIIVVGDVVEV
-595 GKQICE
+595 GLHINE
-601 WQSKNEKKVLSGKRI
+601 WQIKNDKNPLSGKRI

-625 DSLEKEFEQYGGETI
+625 FCLEKEFDKYGAETI

-652 DCDDIFNNLE
+652 SCDDKLNDIE
-662 KYSWFIFTSANGVNI
+662 KYSWLVFTSANGVNI
-677 FFDRLRNLRVD
+677 FFDRLRDLKTDV
-688 IRKLA
+688 RKLA
-693 NIRFAVVGTS
+693 NIKFAVVGTS
-703 TKKALEKYGLYA
+703 TRKALEKYGLYA
-715 DFIPSKFKS
+715 DFVPSKFTS
-724 KILAEEL
+724 KTLADEL
-731 SKELTDKDKILIVR
+731 AQILTDKDRVLIVR

-756 FSEMSVE
+756 FTSMAVD

-776 RRADEVKRICPD
+776 RRADEVRRICKD

-803 RDMAGCEHDNIVA
+803 KDMAGCEYENIVA

-822 RDCDEAGLRVKL
+822 KDCEEAGLSVKL
-834 VAEEFDARGIVDVI
+834 VAKEFDAKGIVDVI
-848 VRDVEKQG
+848 AGDVLECEKNGDSTITKSDK

>member
-20 KAQILKYFPDE
+20 KTQILKYFPNE

-100 NRDVILKRKETGK
+100 NRDVMLKRKETKK

-126 REIQIKQIY
+126 REIQIKQIS
-135 PDATIKSL
+135 PDVTIKSL

-270 INEKP
+270 INEKT
-275 DGQWGKISKPVNAD
+275 DEQWEKISKPVNAD
-289 NTDLKFAISLAK
+289 NTDLKFAVSLAK
-301 RLVDVLKSDA
+301 RLVDVLKS
-311 KNTDIKNENG
+311 
-321 NTKCCVNFKSDNGN
+321 
-335 TDKKDIDIN
+335 
-344 TKKDELKKSFT
+344 

-459 LKKAGIRYEIVS
+459 LKKAGISYEIVS

-544 KNGET
+544 KNEET

-562 RSVYGNLLT
+562 RTVYGNLLT

-662 KYSWFIFTSANGVNI
+662 KYSCFIFTSANGVNI

-693 NIRFAVVGTS
+693 NARFAVVGTS

-715 DFIPSKFKS
+715 DFIPSKFTS

-788 VDYIVVTSGSGARAL
+788 VDYIVVTSGSGAIAL

-822 RDCDEAGLRVKL
+822 RDCEEAGLRVKL

>member
-20 KAQILKYFPDE
+20 KTQILKYFPNE

-100 NRDVILKRKETGK
+100 NRDVILKRKETKK

-126 REIQIKQIY
+126 REIQIKQIS
-135 PDATIKSL
+135 PDVTIKSL

-270 INEKP
+270 INEKT
-275 DGQWGKISKPVNAD
+275 DEQWEKISKPVNAD
-289 NTDLKFAISLAK
+289 NTDLKFAVSLAK
-301 RLVDVLKSDA
+301 RLVDVLKS
-311 KNTDIKNENG
+311 
-321 NTKCCVNFKSDNGN
+321 
-335 TDKKDIDIN
+335 
-344 TKKDELKKSFT
+344 

-459 LKKAGIRYEIVS
+459 LKKAGISYEIVS

-494 SVHIIT
+494 SVHIIA

-544 KNGET
+544 KNEET

-562 RSVYGNLLT
+562 RTVYGNLLT

-662 KYSWFIFTSANGVNI
+662 KYSCFIFTSANGVNI

-693 NIRFAVVGTS
+693 NARFAVVGTS

-715 DFIPSKFKS
+715 DFIPSKFTS

-788 VDYIVVTSGSGARAL
+788 VDYIVVTSGSGAIAL

-822 RDCDEAGLRVKL
+822 RDCEEAGLRVKL

>member
-1 MIRIGTRKSKLAL
+1 MMPLLIALLLSILHIASDKSDIHRNEVSMIRIGTRKSKLAL

-20 KAQILKYFPDE
+20 KAQILKYFPNE

-100 NRDVILKRKETGK
+100 NRDVILKRKETKK

-135 PDATIKSL
+135 PDVTIKSL

-255 RGMYAYDGKTPKYAV
+255 RGMFAYDGKTPKYAV
-270 INEKP
+270 INEKT
-275 DGQWGKISKPVNAD
+275 DEQWEKISEPVNAD

-301 RLVDVLKSDA
+301 RLVDVLKS
-311 KNTDIKNENG
+311 
-321 NTKCCVNFKSDNGN
+321 
-335 TDKKDIDIN
+335 
-344 TKKDELKKSFT
+344 

-544 KNGET
+544 KNEET

-562 RSVYGNLLT
+562 RTVYGNLLT

-693 NIRFAVVGTS
+693 NARFAVVGTS

-715 DFIPSKFKS
+715 DFIPSKFTS

-756 FSEMSVE
+756 FSEISVE

-803 RDMAGCEHDNIVA
+803 RNMAGCEHDNIVA

-822 RDCDEAGLRVKL
+822 RDCEEAGLRVKL

-848 VRDVEKQG
+848 INDIAKKF

>member
-20 KAQILKYFPDE
+20 KTQILKYFPNE

-90 CLGAVLLRDD
+90 CLGAVLLSDD
-100 NRDVILKRKETGK
+100 NRDVILKRKETKK

-126 REIQIKQIY
+126 REIQIKQIS
-135 PDATIKSL
+135 PDVTIKSL

-270 INEKP
+270 INEKT
-275 DGQWGKISKPVNAD
+275 DEQWEKISKPVNAD
-289 NTDLKFAISLAK
+289 NTDLKFAVSLAK
-301 RLVDVLKSDA
+301 RLVDVLKS
-311 KNTDIKNENG
+311 
-321 NTKCCVNFKSDNGN
+321 
-335 TDKKDIDIN
+335 
-344 TKKDELKKSFT
+344 

-459 LKKAGIRYEIVS
+459 LKKAGISYEIVS

-544 KNGET
+544 KNEET

-562 RSVYGNLLT
+562 RTVYGNLLT

-662 KYSWFIFTSANGVNI
+662 KYSCFIFTSANGVNI

-693 NIRFAVVGTS
+693 NARFAVVGTS

-715 DFIPSKFKS
+715 DFIPSKFTS

-788 VDYIVVTSGSGARAL
+788 VDYIVVTSGSGAIAL

-822 RDCDEAGLRVKL
+822 RDCEEAGLRVKL

>member
-20 KAQILKYFPDE
+20 KTQILKYFPNE

-100 NRDVILKRKETGK
+100 NRDVILKRKETKK

-126 REIQIKQIY
+126 REIQIKQIS
-135 PDATIKSL
+135 PDVTIKSL

-270 INEKP
+270 INEKT
-275 DGQWGKISKPVNAD
+275 DEQWEKISEPVNAD
-289 NTDLKFAISLAK
+289 NTDLKFAVSLAK
-301 RLVDVLKSDA
+301 RLVDVLKS
-311 KNTDIKNENG
+311 
-321 NTKCCVNFKSDNGN
+321 
-335 TDKKDIDIN
+335 
-344 TKKDELKKSFT
+344 

-459 LKKAGIRYEIVS
+459 LKKAGISYEIVS

-562 RSVYGNLLT
+562 RTVYGNLLT

-677 FFDRLRNLRVD
+677 FFDRLRDLRVD

-693 NIRFAVVGTS
+693 NARFAVVGTS
-703 TKKALEKYGLYA
+703 TKKALGKYGLYA
-715 DFIPSKFKS
+715 DFIPSKFTS

-788 VDYIVVTSGSGARAL
+788 VDYIVVTSGSGAIAL

-822 RDCDEAGLRVKL
+822 RDCEEAGLRVKL

>member
-1 MIRIGTRKSKLAL
+1 MMPLGIALLLSILHIASDKSDIHRNEVSMIRIGTRKSKLAL

-20 KAQILKYFPDE
+20 KAQILKYFPNE

-80 DVPMELADGL
+80 DVPMELVDGL

-100 NRDVILKRKETGK
+100 NRDVILKRKETKK

-135 PDATIKSL
+135 PDVTIKSL

-255 RGMYAYDGKTPKYAV
+255 RGMFAYDGKTPKYAV
-270 INEKP
+270 INEKT
-275 DGQWGKISKPVNAD
+275 DEQWEKISEPVNAD

-301 RLVDVLKSDA
+301 RLVDVLKS
-311 KNTDIKNENG
+311 
-321 NTKCCVNFKSDNGN
+321 
-335 TDKKDIDIN
+335 
-344 TKKDELKKSFT
+344 

-459 LKKAGIRYEIVS
+459 LKKSGISYEIVS

-544 KNGET
+544 KNEET

-562 RSVYGNLLT
+562 RTVYGNLLT

-677 FFDRLRNLRVD
+677 FFDRLRDLRVD

-693 NIRFAVVGTS
+693 NARFAVVGTS
-703 TKKALEKYGLYA
+703 TKKALGKYGLYA
-715 DFIPSKFKS
+715 DFIPSKFTS

-822 RDCDEAGLRVKL
+822 RDCEEAGLRVKL

>member
-31 KIEIVHVVT
+31 EIEIVHVVT

-80 DVPMELADGL
+80 DVPMELAGGL

-100 NRDVILKRKETGK
+100 NRDVILKRKEMKK
-113 IGAGSIIGTSSLR
+113 IGEGSIIGTSSLR
-126 REIQIKQIY
+126 RELQIKQIY
-135 PDATIKSL
+135 PGVLIKSL

-177 KELDYIYPDEE
+177 DELDYIYTDNE
-188 KFISAAGQGI
+188 KFVSAAGQGI

-209 DVMAA
+209 EVMEA
-214 LDDRKARICLEAER
+214 LDDKAARVCLEAER
-228 EFLKCLDGSCNA
+228 EFLRSLDGSCNA
-240 PCGAHCT
+240 PCGAHCIISR
-247 VDEHGFNF
+247 ENFEF
-255 RGMYAYDGKTPKYAV
+255 RGMYAADGENPKYAKIKERREAAGV
-270 INEKP
+270 NIN
-275 DGQWGKISKPVNAD
+275 DD
-289 NTDLKFAISLAK
+289 DLKQAISLAGK
-301 RLVDVLKSDA
+301 LVNILKSDDDSSD
-311 KNTDIKNENG
+311 KNNDSE
-321 NTKCCVNFKSDNGN
+321 
-335 TDKKDIDIN
+335 KKP
-344 TKKDELKKSFT
+344 DEV
-355 GNKGMVSLVGAG
+355 GKGKVSLVGAG

-374 SIEALRCIKKA
+374 SVEALRCIKNA
-385 DVIVYDA
+385 DVIIYDA

-420 KQPEINELL
+420 KQPEINKLL
-429 VNLALSGKYVV
+429 VGCASQGKYVV

-459 LKKAGIRYEIVS
+459 LAKAGINYEIVS

-500 GHEHPAKPSEAL
+500 GHEHPGKPSEAL

-517 AKEEGT
+517 AKEEVT
-523 LVFLMGLRSL
+523 LVFMMGLRSL
-533 GNICEKLIKNG
+533 GNICDKLKKNG
-544 KNGET
+544 KYEGT
-549 PVAVISKG
+549 PVAVVSKG

-562 RSVYGNLLT
+562 KTVFGNLLT
-571 IKDEVRK
+571 IEDEVKK
-578 NNIEA
+578 NKIEA
-583 PAIIVVGDVVGV
+583 PAIIVVGDVVEV
-595 GKQICE
+595 GLHINE
-601 WQSKNEKKVLSGKRI
+601 WQIKNDKNPLSGKRI

-625 DSLEKEFEQYGGETI
+625 FCLEEEFDKYGAETI

-652 DCDDIFNNLE
+652 SCDDKLNEIE
-662 KYSWFIFTSANGVNI
+662 KYSWLVFTSANGVNI
-677 FFDRLRNLRVD
+677 FFDRLRDLKIDV
-688 IRKLA
+688 RKLA
-693 NIRFAVVGTS
+693 NIKFAVVGTS
-703 TKKALEKYGLYA
+703 TRKALEKYGLYA
-715 DFIPSKFKS
+715 DFVPSKFTS
-724 KILAEEL
+724 KTLADEL
-731 SKELTDKDKILIVR
+731 AQILTDKDRVLIVR

-756 FSEMSVE
+756 FTSMAVD

-776 RRADEVKRICPD
+776 RRADEVRRICRD

-803 RDMAGCEHDNIVA
+803 KDMAGCEHENIVV

-822 RDCDEAGLRVKL
+822 KDCEELGLSVKL
-834 VAEEFDARGIVDVI
+834 VAKEFDAKGILDVI
-848 VRDVEKQG
+848 AGDVFECEKNVDSTITKSDK

>member
-31 KIEIVHVVT
+31 EIEIVHVVT

-80 DVPMELADGL
+80 DVPMELAGGL

-100 NRDVILKRKETGK
+100 NRDVILKRKETKK
-113 IGAGSIIGTSSLR
+113 IGEGSIIGTSSLR
-126 REIQIKQIY
+126 RELQIKQIY
-135 PDATIKSL
+135 PGVLIKSL

-177 KELDYIYPDEE
+177 DALDYIYTDNE
-188 KFISAAGQGI
+188 KFVSAAGQGI

-209 DVMAA
+209 EVMEA
-214 LDDRKARICLEAER
+214 LDDKAARVCLEAER
-228 EFLKCLDGSCNA
+228 EFLRSLDGSCNA
-240 PCGAHCT
+240 PCGAHCIISR
-247 VDEHGFNF
+247 ENFEF
-255 RGMYAYDGKTPKYAV
+255 RGMYAADGENPKYAKIKEKRETGGGN
-270 INEKP
+270 IN
-275 DGQWGKISKPVNAD
+275 DD
-289 NTDLKFAISLAK
+289 DLKQAISLAGK
-301 RLVDVLKSDA
+301 LVNILKSDDDSSD
-311 KNTDIKNENG
+311 KNNDSE
-321 NTKCCVNFKSDNGN
+321 
-335 TDKKDIDIN
+335 KKP
-344 TKKDELKKSFT
+344 DEV
-355 GNKGMVSLVGAG
+355 GKGKVSLVGAG

-374 SIEALRCIKKA
+374 SVEALRCIKNA
-385 DVIVYDA
+385 DVIIYDA

-420 KQPEINELL
+420 KQPEINKLL
-429 VNLALSGKYVV
+429 VGCASQGKYVV

-459 LKKAGIRYEIVS
+459 LAKAGINYEIVS

-500 GHEHPAKPSEAL
+500 GHEHPGKPSEAL

-523 LVFLMGLRSL
+523 LVFMMGLRSL
-533 GNICEKLIKNG
+533 GNICDKLKKNG
-544 KNGET
+544 KYEGT
-549 PVAVISKG
+549 PVAVVSKG

-562 RSVYGNLLT
+562 KTVFGNLLT
-571 IKDEVRK
+571 IEDEVKK
-578 NNIEA
+578 NKIEA
-583 PAIIVVGDVVGV
+583 PAIIVVGDVVEV
-595 GKQICE
+595 GLHINE
-601 WQSKNEKKVLSGKRI
+601 WQIKNDKNPLSGKRI

-625 DSLEKEFEQYGGETI
+625 FCLEEEFDKYGAETI

-652 DCDDIFNNLE
+652 SCDDKLNEIE
-662 KYSWFIFTSANGVNI
+662 KYSWLVFTSANGVNI
-677 FFDRLRNLRVD
+677 FFDRLRNLKIDV
-688 IRKLA
+688 RKLA
-693 NIRFAVVGTS
+693 NIKFAVVGTS
-703 TKKALEKYGLYA
+703 TRKALEKYGLYA
-715 DFIPSKFKS
+715 DFVPSKFTS
-724 KILAEEL
+724 KTLADEL
-731 SKELTDKDKILIVR
+731 AQILTDKDRVLIVR

-756 FSEMSVE
+756 FTSMAVD

-776 RRADEVKRICPD
+776 RRADEVRRICRD

-803 RDMAGCEHDNIVA
+803 KDMAGCEHENIVV

-822 RDCDEAGLRVKL
+822 KDCEELGLSVKL
-834 VAEEFDARGIVDVI
+834 VAKEFDAKGILDVI
-848 VRDVEKQG
+848 AGDVFECEKNVDSTITKSDK

>member
-31 KIEIVHVVT
+31 EIEIVHVVT

-80 DVPMELADGL
+80 DVPMELAGGL

-100 NRDVILKRKETGK
+100 NRDVILKRKETKKTGV
-113 IGAGSIIGTSSLR
+113 GSVIGTSSLR
-126 REIQIKQIY
+126 RELQIKQLY
-135 PDATIKSL
+135 PGVVIKSL

-177 KELDYIYPDEE
+177 DALDYIYTDNE
-188 KFISAAGQGI
+188 KFVSAAGQGI

-209 DVMAA
+209 EVMEA
-214 LDDRKARICLEAER
+214 LDDKAARVCLEAER
-228 EFLKCLDGSCNA
+228 EFLRSLDGSCNA
-240 PCGAHCT
+240 PCGAHCIISR
-247 VDEHGFNF
+247 ENFEF
-255 RGMYAYDGKTPKYAV
+255 RGMYAADGENPKYAKIKERREAAGV
-270 INEKP
+270 NIN
-275 DGQWGKISKPVNAD
+275 DD
-289 NTDLKFAISLAK
+289 DLKQAISLAGK
-301 RLVDVLKSDA
+301 LVNILKSDDDSSD
-311 KNTDIKNENG
+311 KNNDSE
-321 NTKCCVNFKSDNGN
+321 
-335 TDKKDIDIN
+335 KKP
-344 TKKDELKKSFT
+344 DEV
-355 GNKGMVSLVGAG
+355 GKGKVSLVGAG

-374 SIEALRCIKKA
+374 SVEALRCIKNA
-385 DVIVYDA
+385 DVIIYDA

-420 KQPEINELL
+420 KQPEINKLL
-429 VNLALSGKYVV
+429 VGCASQGKYVV

-459 LKKAGIRYEIVS
+459 LAKAGINYEIVS

-500 GHEHPAKPSEAL
+500 GHEHPGKPSEAL

-523 LVFLMGLRSL
+523 LVFMMGLRSL
-533 GNICEKLIKNG
+533 GNICDKLKKNG
-544 KNGET
+544 KYEGT
-549 PVAVISKG
+549 PVAVVSKG

-562 RSVYGNLLT
+562 KTVFGNLLT
-571 IKDEVRK
+571 IEDEVKK
-578 NNIEA
+578 NKIEA
-583 PAIIVVGDVVGV
+583 PAIIVVGDVVEV
-595 GKQICE
+595 GLHINEGQI
-601 WQSKNEKKVLSGKRI
+601 KNDKNPLSGKRI

-625 DSLEKEFEQYGGETI
+625 FCLEEEFDKYGAETI

-652 DCDDIFNNLE
+652 SCDDKLNEIE
-662 KYSWFIFTSANGVNI
+662 KYSWLVFTSANGVNI
-677 FFDRLRNLRVD
+677 FFDRLRDLKTDV
-688 IRKLA
+688 RKLA
-693 NIRFAVVGTS
+693 NIKFAVVGTS
-703 TKKALEKYGLYA
+703 TRKALEKYGLYA
-715 DFIPSKFKS
+715 DFVPSKFTS
-724 KILAEEL
+724 KTLADEL
-731 SKELTDKDKILIVR
+731 AQILTDKDRVLIVR

-756 FSEMSVE
+756 FTSMAVD

-776 RRADEVKRICPD
+776 RRADEVRRICRD

-803 RDMAGCEHDNIVA
+803 KDMAGCEHENIVV

-822 RDCDEAGLRVKL
+822 KDCEELGLSVKL
-834 VAEEFDARGIVDVI
+834 VAKEFDAKGILDVI
-848 VRDVEKQG
+848 AGDVFECEKNGDSTITKSDK

>member
-31 KIEIVHVVT
+31 EIEIVHVVT

-80 DVPMELADGL
+80 DVPMELAGGL

-100 NRDVILKRKETGK
+100 NRDVILKRKEMKK
-113 IGAGSIIGTSSLR
+113 IGEGSIIGTSSLR
-126 REIQIKQIY
+126 RELQIKQIY
-135 PDATIKSL
+135 PGVLIKSL

-177 KELDYIYPDEE
+177 DELDYIYTDNE
-188 KFISAAGQGI
+188 KFVSAAGQGI

-209 DVMAA
+209 EVMEA
-214 LDDRKARICLEAER
+214 LDDKAARVCLEAER
-228 EFLKCLDGSCNA
+228 EFLRSLDGSCNA
-240 PCGAHCT
+240 PCGAHCIISR
-247 VDEHGFNF
+247 ENFEF
-255 RGMYAYDGKTPKYAV
+255 RGMYAADGENPKYAKIKERREAAGV
-270 INEKP
+270 NIN
-275 DGQWGKISKPVNAD
+275 DD
-289 NTDLKFAISLAK
+289 DLKQAISLAGK
-301 RLVDVLKSDA
+301 LVNILKSDDDSSD
-311 KNTDIKNENG
+311 KNNDSE
-321 NTKCCVNFKSDNGN
+321 
-335 TDKKDIDIN
+335 KKP
-344 TKKDELKKSFT
+344 DEV
-355 GNKGMVSLVGAG
+355 GKGKVSLVGAG

-374 SIEALRCIKKA
+374 SVEALRCIKNA
-385 DVIVYDA
+385 DVIIYDA

-420 KQPEINELL
+420 KQPEINKLL
-429 VNLALSGKYVV
+429 VGCASQGKYVV

-459 LKKAGIRYEIVS
+459 LAKAGINYEIVS

-500 GHEHPAKPSEAL
+500 GHEHPGKPSEAL

-523 LVFLMGLRSL
+523 LVFMMGLRSL
-533 GNICEKLIKNG
+533 GNICDKLKKNG
-544 KNGET
+544 KYEGT
-549 PVAVISKG
+549 PVAVVSKG

-562 RSVYGNLLT
+562 KTVFGNLLT
-571 IKDEVRK
+571 IEDEVKK
-578 NNIEA
+578 NKIEA
-583 PAIIVVGDVVGV
+583 PAIIVVGDVVEV
-595 GKQICE
+595 GLHINE
-601 WQSKNEKKVLSGKRI
+601 WQIKNDKNPLSGKRI

-625 DSLEKEFEQYGGETI
+625 FCLEEEFDKYGAETI

-652 DCDDIFNNLE
+652 SCDDKLNEIE
-662 KYSWFIFTSANGVNI
+662 KYSWLVFTSANGVNI
-677 FFDRLRNLRVD
+677 FFDRLRDLKIDV
-688 IRKLA
+688 RKLA
-693 NIRFAVVGTS
+693 NIKFAVVGTS
-703 TKKALEKYGLYA
+703 TRKALEKYGLYA
-715 DFIPSKFKS
+715 DFVPSKFTS
-724 KILAEEL
+724 KTLADEL
-731 SKELTDKDKILIVR
+731 AQILTDKDRVLIVR

-756 FSEMSVE
+756 FTSMAVD

-776 RRADEVKRICPD
+776 RRADEVRRICRD

-803 RDMAGCEHDNIVA
+803 KDMAGCEHENIVV

-822 RDCDEAGLRVKL
+822 KDCEELGLSVKL
-834 VAEEFDARGIVDVI
+834 VAKELDAKGILDVI
-848 VRDVEKQG
+848 AGDVFECEKNVDSTITKSDK

>member
-1 MIRIGTRKSKLAL
+1 MMPLGIALLLSILHIASDKSDIHRNEVSMIRIGTRKSKLAL

-20 KAQILKYFPDE
+20 KAQILKYFPNE

-255 RGMYAYDGKTPKYAV
+255 RGMFAYDGKTPKYAV
-270 INEKP
+270 INEKT
-275 DGQWGKISKPVNAD
+275 DEQWEKISEPVNAD

-301 RLVDVLKSDA
+301 RLVDVLKS
-311 KNTDIKNENG
+311 
-321 NTKCCVNFKSDNGN
+321 
-335 TDKKDIDIN
+335 
-344 TKKDELKKSFT
+344 

-409 YVGKRADTIYK
+409 YVGKRADKIYK

-544 KNGET
+544 KNEET

-562 RSVYGNLLT
+562 RTVYGNLLT

-693 NIRFAVVGTS
+693 NARFAVVGTS

-715 DFIPSKFKS
+715 DFIPSKFTS

-803 RDMAGCEHDNIVA
+803 RNMAGCEHDNIVA

-822 RDCDEAGLRVKL
+822 RDCEEAGLRVKL

-848 VRDVEKQG
+848 ISDVEKQG

>member
-20 KAQILKYFPDE
+20 KTQILKYFPNE

-100 NRDVILKRKETGK
+100 NRDVILKRKETKK

-126 REIQIKQIY
+126 REIQIKQIS
-135 PDATIKSL
+135 PDVTIKSL

-270 INEKP
+270 INEKT
-275 DGQWGKISKPVNAD
+275 DEQWEKISKPVNAD
-289 NTDLKFAISLAK
+289 NTDLKFAVSLAK
-301 RLVDVLKSDA
+301 RLVDVLKS
-311 KNTDIKNENG
+311 
-321 NTKCCVNFKSDNGN
+321 
-335 TDKKDIDIN
+335 
-344 TKKDELKKSFT
+344 

-459 LKKAGIRYEIVS
+459 LKKAGISYEIVS

-544 KNGET
+544 KNEET

-562 RSVYGNLLT
+562 RTVYGNLLT

-662 KYSWFIFTSANGVNI
+662 KYSCFIFTSANGVNI

-693 NIRFAVVGTS
+693 NARFAVVGTS

-715 DFIPSKFKS
+715 DFIPSKFTS

-731 SKELTDKDKILIVR
+731 SKELTDKVLIVR

-788 VDYIVVTSGSGARAL
+788 VDYIVVTSGSGAIAL

-822 RDCDEAGLRVKL
+822 RDCEEAGLRVKL

>member
-31 KIEIVHVVT
+31 NIEIVHVVT

-80 DVPMELADGL
+80 DVPMELANGL

-100 NRDVILKRKETGK
+100 NRDVILKRKETKK

-135 PDATIKSL
+135 PDVTIKSL

-153 LKSGEY
+153 LRSGEY

-164 AAAGLKRLGLDND
+164 AAAGLKRLGLDKD
-177 KELDYIYPDEE
+177 EELDYIYPDKE

-209 DVMAA
+209 DVMAV

-228 EFLKCLDGSCNA
+228 EFLRCLDGSCNA

-247 VDEHGFNF
+247 VDENGFEF
-255 RGMYAYDGKTPKYAV
+255 RGMYAYDGKTPRYAV
-270 INEKP
+270 IKEKV
-275 DGQWGKISKPVNAD
+275 DGQLEKNSEPVSID
-289 NTDLKFAISLAK
+289 NKSLEFAGNLAK
-301 RLVDVLKSDA
+301 KLVAVLKSGS
-311 KNTDIKNENG
+311 KNENV
-321 NTKCCVNFKSDNGN
+321 NVKECVISKSHNEN
-335 TDKKDIDIN
+335 IDIN
-344 TKKDELKKSFT
+344 MKKDVIENSFADK
-355 GNKGMVSLVGAG
+355 KGMVSLVGAG

-401 AKMDAELI
+401 ASMDTELI

-429 VNLALSGKYVV
+429 IKLALAGKYVV

-459 LKKAGIRYEIVS
+459 LGKAGIKYEIVS

-481 SAGIPVTHRGAAS
+481 SAGIPVTHRGEAS

-533 GNICEKLIKNG
+533 GNICNKLIKNG
-544 KNGET
+544 KKDET

-562 RSVYGNLLT
+562 RAVYGNLLT
-571 IKDEVRK
+571 IEDEVRK

-583 PAIIVVGDVVGV
+583 PAIIVVGDVVRV
-595 GKQICE
+595 GKQISE
-601 WQSKNEKKVLSGKRI
+601 WQSQNDKKVLDGKRI

-652 DCDDIFNNLE
+652 DCDDILNCIE
-662 KYSWFIFTSANGVNI
+662 KYSWLIFTSANGVNI
-677 FFDRLRNLRVD
+677 FFDRLKSLKLD

-693 NIRFAVVGTS
+693 NAKFAVVGTS

-715 DFIPSKFKS
+715 DFIPSKFTS
-724 KILAEEL
+724 KTLADEL
-731 SKELTDKDKILIVR
+731 SEDLTDKDKVLIVR

-756 FSEMSVE
+756 FNDMSVD

-776 RRADEVKRICPD
+776 RRADEVKRICSD

-803 RDMAGCEHDNIVA
+803 KDMAGCEHDNIVV

-822 RDCDEAGLRVKL
+822 RDCEEAGLSVKL

-848 VRDVEKQG
+848 ISDVVKQR

>member
-1 MIRIGTRKSKLAL
+1 MMPLGIALLLSILYIASDKSDIHRNEVSMIRIGTRKSKLAL

-20 KAQILKYFPDE
+20 KAQILKYFPNE

-100 NRDVILKRKETGK
+100 NRDVILKRKETKK

-135 PDATIKSL
+135 PDATIRSL

-270 INEKP
+270 INEKS
-275 DGQWGKISKPVNAD
+275 DEQWEKISKSVNAD
-289 NTDLKFAISLAK
+289 NTDLEFAANLAK
-301 RLVDVLKSDA
+301 RLVDVLKSD
-311 KNTDIKNENG
+311 
-321 NTKCCVNFKSDNGN
+321 
-335 TDKKDIDIN
+335 
-344 TKKDELKKSFT
+344 
-355 GNKGMVSLVGAG
+355 NKGMVSLVGAG

-459 LKKAGIRYEIVS
+459 LKKSGISYEIVS

-562 RSVYGNLLT
+562 RTVYGNLLT

-677 FFDRLRNLRVD
+677 FFDRLRDLRVD

-693 NIRFAVVGTS
+693 NARFAVVGTS

-715 DFIPSKFKS
+715 DFIPSKFTS

-756 FSEMSVE
+756 FSDMSVE

-822 RDCDEAGLRVKL
+822 RDCEEAGLRVKL

>member
-20 KAQILKYFPDE
+20 KAQILKYFPNE

-80 DVPMELADGL
+80 DVPMELVDGL

-100 NRDVILKRKETGK
+100 NRDVILKRKETKK

-126 REIQIKQIY
+126 REIQIKQIS
-135 PDATIKSL
+135 PDVTIKSL

-270 INEKP
+270 INEKS
-275 DGQWGKISKPVNAD
+275 DEQWEKISKSVNAD
-289 NTDLKFAISLAK
+289 NTDLEFAANLAK
-301 RLVDVLKSDA
+301 RLVDVLKSD
-311 KNTDIKNENG
+311 
-321 NTKCCVNFKSDNGN
+321 
-335 TDKKDIDIN
+335 
-344 TKKDELKKSFT
+344 
-355 GNKGMVSLVGAG
+355 NKGMVSLVGAG

-459 LKKAGIRYEIVS
+459 LKKSGISYEIVS

-562 RSVYGNLLT
+562 RTVYGNLLT

-677 FFDRLRNLRVD
+677 FFDRLRDLRVD

-693 NIRFAVVGTS
+693 NARFAVVGTS
-703 TKKALEKYGLYA
+703 TKKALGKYGLYA
-715 DFIPSKFKS
+715 DFIPSKFTS

-776 RRADEVKRICPD
+776 RRADEVKRICLD
-788 VDYIVVTSGSGARAL
+788 VDYIVVTSGSGAIAL

-822 RDCDEAGLRVKL
+822 RDCEEVGLRVKI

>member
-20 KAQILKYFPDE
+20 KTQILKYFPNE

-100 NRDVILKRKETGK
+100 NRDVILKRKETKK

-126 REIQIKQIY
+126 REIQIKQIS
-135 PDATIKSL
+135 PDVTIKSL

-177 KELDYIYPDEE
+177 KELDYIYPDKE

-209 DVMAA
+209 DVMAV

-247 VDEHGFNF
+247 VDEHGFYF

-270 INEKP
+270 INEKT
-275 DGQWGKISKPVNAD
+275 DEQWEKISKSVNAD
-289 NTDLKFAISLAK
+289 NTDLEFAANLAK
-301 RLVDVLKSDA
+301 RLVDVLKS
-311 KNTDIKNENG
+311 
-321 NTKCCVNFKSDNGN
+321 
-335 TDKKDIDIN
+335 
-344 TKKDELKKSFT
+344 

-459 LKKAGIRYEIVS
+459 LKKAGISYEIVS

-544 KNGET
+544 KNEET

-562 RSVYGNLLT
+562 RTVYGNLLT
-571 IKDEVRK
+571 IKDKVRK

-677 FFDRLRNLRVD
+677 FFDRLRDLRVD

-693 NIRFAVVGTS
+693 NARFAVVGTS

-715 DFIPSKFKS
+715 DFIPSKFTS

-788 VDYIVVTSGSGARAL
+788 VDYIVVTSGSGAIAL

-822 RDCDEAGLRVKL
+822 RDCEEAGLRVKL

>member
-1 MIRIGTRKSKLAL
+1 MMPLGIALLLSILYIASDKSDIHRNEVSMIRIGTRKSKLAL

-20 KAQILKYFPDE
+20 KAQILKYFPNE

-80 DVPMELADGL
+80 DVPMELVDGL

-100 NRDVILKRKETGK
+100 NRDVILKRKETKK

-126 REIQIKQIY
+126 REIQIKQIS
-135 PDATIKSL
+135 PDVTIKSL

-270 INEKP
+270 INEKS
-275 DGQWGKISKPVNAD
+275 DEQWEKISKSVNAD
-289 NTDLKFAISLAK
+289 NTDLEFAANLAK
-301 RLVDVLKSDA
+301 RLVDVLKSD
-311 KNTDIKNENG
+311 
-321 NTKCCVNFKSDNGN
+321 
-335 TDKKDIDIN
+335 
-344 TKKDELKKSFT
+344 
-355 GNKGMVSLVGAG
+355 NKGMVSLVGAG

-459 LKKAGIRYEIVS
+459 LKKWGISYEIVS

-562 RSVYGNLLT
+562 RTVYGNLLT

-677 FFDRLRNLRVD
+677 FFDRLRDLRVD

-693 NIRFAVVGTS
+693 NARFAVVGTS
-703 TKKALEKYGLYA
+703 TKKALGKYGLYA
-715 DFIPSKFKS
+715 DFIPSKFTS

-776 RRADEVKRICPD
+776 RRADEVKRICLD
-788 VDYIVVTSGSGARAL
+788 VDYIVVTSGSGAIAL

-822 RDCDEAGLRVKL
+822 RDCEEVGLRVKI